1 MIGIT
6 NTGKGFVGVIRYI
19 LEQENAELLL
29 KSGVC
34 GEDPNYIAK
43 QFIAVADEKRDVSK
57 PVWHTSISFAYN
69 DEVTNE
75 TMIDIAKDYLNELG
89 FDLNQNQFIV
99 VKHNKNN
106 HIHSHFHVLAN
117 RVGYDGKVVND
128 YYCKNRTA
136 RACDILELKYNLTIA
151 REQGPKTY
159 KDKIP
164 IKEKYK
170 KEISENLNDALFQKK
185 VSSFNEL
192 ADVLS
197 ENNIKML
204 LHKQST
210 GRVYGISFQVDKWKF
225 KGSSINKK
233 FSLKQI
239 QAKLESNQK
248 QEFSIKISYETQE
261 PKEKQSQYDFIE
273 RENTSNPGMLL
284 NFNNGYGYRDG
295 DEEEIKKRKKKR
307 KRSNDN
313 DLTR

>member
-1 MIGIT
+1 MIGQTI
-6 NTGKGFVGVIRYI
+6 TGKGFGGAIRYI
-19 LEQENAELLL
+19 MEKENAELLL

-43 QFIAVADEKRDVSK
+43 QFIAIADEKRNVSK
-57 PVWHTSISFAYN
+57 PVWHTSISFAYD

-99 VKHNKNN
+99 VKHNDTD
-106 HIHSHFHVLAN
+106 HDHFHILAN

-136 RACDILELKYNLTIA
+136 RTCDILELKYNLTIA
-151 REQGPKTY
+151 REQEIKSY
-159 KDKIP
+159 NDKIP
-164 IKEKYK
+164 DKEKYK
-170 KEISENLNDALFQKK
+170 KEISENLHDALTQKK
-185 VSSFNEL
+185 VCSFNEL
-192 ADVLS
+192 ANVLS

-233 FSLKQI
+233 FSLKKI

-273 RENTSNPGMLL
+273 RENISNPGIPL
-284 NFNNGYGYRDG
+284 NLNNGYGYKDE
-295 DEEEIKKRKKKR
+295 DEEEIRKRKKKR
-307 KRSNDN
+307 KRLNDN

>member
-6 NTGKGFVGVIRYI
+6 NIGKGFGGAIRYI
-19 LEQENAELLL
+19 MEKENAELLL
-29 KSGVC
+29 KNGVC

-43 QFIAVADEKRDVSK
+43 QFIAVADEKRNVSK
-57 PVWHTSISFAYN
+57 PVWHTSISFAYEDIVSN
-69 DEVTNE
+69 DLMVQ
-75 TMIDIAKDYLNELG
+75 IAQDYLKEIG
-89 FDLNQNQFIV
+89 FDLTQHQYLI
-99 VKHNKNN
+99 VKHKDRQ
-106 HIHSHFHVLAN
+106 HSHFHIVTN
-117 RVGYDGKVVND
+117 RIGYNGNVVND

-151 REQGPKTY
+151 REQENKTY

-164 IKEKYK
+164 LKEKYK
-170 KEISENLNDALFQKK
+170 KEISENLNNALFQKK
-185 VSSFNEL
+185 VCSFNEL
-192 ADVLS
+192 ADVLL

-225 KGSSINKK
+225 KGSSIDKK

-239 QAKLESNQK
+239 QARLESNQK
-248 QEFSIKISYETQE
+248 QEFSIKISYENQK

-273 RENTSNPGMLL
+273 RENIFNPGMPL
-284 NFNNGYGYRDG
+284 NFNNGYGYKDE

>member
-151 REQGPKTY
+151 REQEKKTY

-164 IKEKYK
+164 VKEKYK
-170 KEISENLNDALFQKK
+170 KKITENLNDALFQKK
-185 VSSFNEL
+185 VGSFNEL

-197 ENNIKML
+197 KNNIKML

-233 FSLKQI
+233 FSLKKI

-248 QEFSIKISYETQE
+248 PEFSMNISYENPK
-261 PKEKQSQYDFIE
+261 PKEKKYQPGFNE
-273 RENTSNPGMLL
+273 HENIFNPGIPL
-284 NFNNGYGYRDG
+284 NFNNGYGYK
-295 DEEEIKKRKKKR
+295 DEDEDEIRKRKKKR

-313 DLTR
+313 DLIR